1 MRNVRKILALL
12 FAVMLGL
19 TLLAGCSETPG
30 APAGGGDAAAE
41 TVEDTADDVAED
53 TADDPPAEAGTGEG
67 LEGYHIFMFKSTG
80 NLFGD
85 LMYEGFSEYL
95 QAKGER
101 TAYRS
106 PAETTVA
113 AQVQML
119 EELIVQGVASI
130 TISTNGDAG
139 YDEVFRRAE
148 EAGIPIISIDSEANP
163 DFRVVHVNQ
172 AETQDIGSFLVQAAV
187 LIHLGIDYPE
197 TGTMREA
204 LEVALPDY
212 DGEEIV
218 LGVLSASID
227 TPVQN
232 SWIAAMEIELA
243 DPLYAGRVSPDL
255 DIKYGNDDLTES
267 TTQAQAFIA
276 EDRVDVIISPTT
288 VGIAAAGQ
296 QLRMAESRI
305 RLTGLGLPSEMQGFM
320 PLDEDADPF
329 DYVCPYMMLWD
340 VIHLGAVAGGAVYAT
355 INDGFDGAVGS
366 SFEMAPFRDRP
377 ATVFEAYQSGDGTA
391 VLAGT
396 PYVFNR
402 RNMAFWKDVL

>member
-1 MRNVRKILALL
+1 MKNLKKLFALALVI
-12 FAVMLGL
+12 ALGL
-19 TLLAGCSETPG
+19 TLLAGCTETAPA
-30 APAGGGDAAAE
+30 APAGDGAA
-41 TVEDTADDVAED
+41 V
-53 TADDPPAEAGTGEG
+53 EAGTGEG

-95 QAKGER
+95 QGRGQR

-204 LEVALPDY
+204 LEAALPGY
-212 DGEEIV
+212 DGDEIV

-232 SWIAAMEIELA
+232 SWIAAMEVELA
-243 DPLYAGRVSPDL
+243 DPLYAGRVSADL
-255 DIKYGNDDLTES
+255 DVKFGNDDLTES

-296 QLRMAESRI
+296 QLRMAESSI

-320 PLDEDADPF
+320 PTDADSDPF

-355 INDGFDGAVGS
+355 INYGFDGEVGS

-377 ATVFEAYQSGDGTA
+377 ATVFEAYQSGNGTA

-402 RNMAFWKDVL
+402 RNMAFWKNVL

>member
-1 MRNVRKILALL
+1 MKNLKKLLALC
-12 FAVMLGL
+12 FAVSLGL
-19 TLLAGCSETPG
+19 VLLVGCTETPG
-30 APAGGGDAAAE
+30 APTGDTEA
-41 TVEDTADDVAED
+41 EDTADDV
-53 TADDPPAEAGTGEG
+53 PLGAGGGEG

-204 LEVALPDY
+204 LEVALPGY
-212 DGEEIV
+212 DGEEII

-276 EDRVDVIISPTT
+276 ENRVDVIISPTT

-296 QLRMAESRI
+296 QLRMAESDI

-320 PLDEDADPF
+320 PIDEDADPF

-340 VIHLGAVAGGAVYAT
+340 VIHLGAVAGGVVYAT

-366 SFEMAPFRDRP
+366 SFEMAAFRERP
-377 ATVFEAYQSGDGTA
+377 PTVFEAYQSGDGTA